1 MFSEISKYISL
12 HFTPCQL
19 LNTLLCHVYIQST
32 SSMSDSMFCSTTLN
46 KESPSINRVIWLQLQ
61 TTQLSKALAIH
72 KYPVL
77 RYYMAGTF
85 SNLLEGLKPVMV
97 MVIIQIAFGGINIF
111 YKLATN
117 DGMSVK
123 IMVAYRMMFA
133 AASMV
138 PLALILE
145 W

>member
-1 MFSEISKYISL
+1 
-12 HFTPCQL
+12 
-19 LNTLLCHVYIQST
+19 
-32 SSMSDSMFCSTTLN
+32 
-46 KESPSINRVIWLQLQ
+46 
-61 TTQLSKALAIH
+61 
-72 KYPVL
+72 
-77 RYYMAGTF
+77 MAGTF

-145 W
+145 C